1 MPPGSELREKLRLST
16 FPPFHHQVRLRL
28 QLPVTLGPWALLK
41 SRLFSMCLQ
50 ISLVRRPSRVPRPH
64 SVDGA
69 PDRARVRRPSLSSEE
84 GTTHCRITFSRARI
98 IPRTVWSLNI
108 AAVKPGATTGN
119 LASY

>member
-16 FPPFHHQVRLRL
+16 FPPSGPSAPPAASNVG
-28 QLPVTLGPWALLK
+28 PLGSSQKPTIQYVLADIA
-41 SRLFSMCLQ
+41 SSA
-50 ISLVRRPSRVPRPH
+50 PSRVPRPH

-69 PDRARVRRPSLSSEE
+69 PDRARARRPSLSSEE